1 MAENLTP
8 HPDMNPLIEARAA
21 MPSAS
26 TVAEQRANWTRMSE
40 ALRIVYPADMTVEAA
55 SAPRPGGAVPLRVYC
70 PAVPNGSAVLYFHGG
85 GFMKG
90 DLDSGD
96 TVAWGYAAELG
107 ATVFSVDYRLTPE
120 HAYPAAFDDCY
131 AALEFVS
138 GNAGTYDIDSTR
150 VAVAGDS
157 AGGNL
162 AAAVS
167 MAARDRGGPAIAAQ
181 VLVYPMLGLNL
192 ALGTAVTASDA
203 PGLTKKAL
211 SEYWLL
217 YLDGAETTTDPYAAP
232 LVGADFAN
240 LPPAFIHTAEYD
252 PLCDDGIVY
261 TDRLRAASTTVTY
274 RCAERMIHGFTRI
287 RHAGPA
293 VAHECDLA
301 YGFLKQHIGA

>member
-1 MAENLTP
+1 MVTATDL
-8 HPDMNPLIEARAA
+8 HPDMLPLVEARDALPPAA
-21 MPSAS
+21 
-26 TVAEQRANWTRMSE
+26 TIAEQRANWTRMSE
-40 ALRIVYPADMTVEAA
+40 ALRAPYPAHMTVEAA
-55 SAPRPGGAVPLRVYC
+55 SAPRLDGTVPLRVYR
-70 PAVPNGSAVLYFHGG
+70 PAAPNGSAVLYFHGG

-96 TVAWGYAAELG
+96 TVAWGYAAALN
-107 ATVFSVDYRLTPE
+107 AVVFSVDYRLTPE

-138 GNAGTYDIDSTR
+138 GNAKAYRIDPAR
-150 VAVAGDS
+150 IAVAGDS

-167 MAARDRGGPAIAAQ
+167 LAARDRGGPAIAAQ

-192 ALGTAVTASDA
+192 ALGTAVTAADA

-211 SEYWLL
+211 SEYWRF
-217 YLDGAETTTDPYAAP
+217 YLGGAETTADPYAAP
-232 LVGADFAN
+232 LVGRDFAN

-252 PLCDDGIVY
+252 PLCDDGKVY
-261 TDRLRAASTTVTY
+261 ADRLKAAGSAVTY

-287 RHAGPA
+287 HHLGPA
-293 VAHECDLA
+293 VAHEFGLA
-301 YGFLKQHIGA
+301 CGFLKRHIGA

>member
-1 MAENLTP
+1 MTEDRTP
-8 HPDMNPLIEARAA
+8 HPDMRPLIEARDA
-21 MPSAS
+21 MPPAV
-26 TVAEQRANWTRMSE
+26 TIAEQRANWTRMSE
-40 ALRIVYPADMTVEAA
+40 ALRVPHPADMTIEPA
-55 SAPRPGGAVPLRVYC
+55 SAPRSGGAVPLRIYR
-70 PAVPNGSAVLYFHGG
+70 PAAANGSAILYFHGG

-96 TVAWGYAAELG
+96 TVAWSYAAETD

-120 HAYPAAFDDCY
+120 HVYPAAFDDCY
-131 AALEFVS
+131 AAVECVS
-138 GNAGTYDIDSTR
+138 GSASAYGIDPAR
-150 VAVAGDS
+150 IAVAGDS

-167 MAARDRGGPAIAAQ
+167 LAARDRGGPAIAAQ

-192 ALGTAVTASDA
+192 ALGTAVTAADA

-211 SEYWLL
+211 SEYWLM
-217 YLDGAETTTDPYAAP
+217 YFNGAETTADPYAAP

-252 PLCDDGIVY
+252 PLCNDGKIY
-261 TDRLRAASTTVTY
+261 ADRLRAAGTPVTY

-287 RHAGPA
+287 RHTGPA
-293 VAHECDLA
+293 VAHEFDLA
-301 YGFLKQHIGA
+301 CGFLKGHLGA